1 MILPKPKTKVKN
13 KRGGV
18 RVVKTVTKGVN
29 PEGKKYR
36 TVQKSVSEPT
46 MDGRLAVYT
55 TKTRVKGDRKYV
67 SGDIMDAKG
76 NVSRLGND
84 SYKTGKSL
92 QKGMI
97 KEGRSRK
104 NIRMEVKAKP
114 QKVTTFT
121 PYEKNYKMEVKD
133 KSKKVTTRTPYEKN
147 YKMKVR
153 AKSKKIKTFEPYS
166 N

>member
-1 MILPKPKTKVKN
+1 MILPKPKTKVRN

-97 KEGRSRK
+97 KEGRGKKKLMKKLSK
-104 NIRMEVKAKP
+104 YSVKAFKASSP
-114 QKVTTFT
+114 DLAPMK
-121 PYEKNYKMEVKD
+121 KGIGKD
-133 KSKKVTTRTPYEKN
+133 FKK
-147 YKMKVR
+147 
-153 AKSKKIKTFEPYS
+153 
-166 N
+166 